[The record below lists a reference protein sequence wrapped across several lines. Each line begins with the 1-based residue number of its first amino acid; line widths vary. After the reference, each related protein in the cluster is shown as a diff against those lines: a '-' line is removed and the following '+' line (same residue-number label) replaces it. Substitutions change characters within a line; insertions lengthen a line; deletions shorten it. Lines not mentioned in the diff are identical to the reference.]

1 MSHHRN
7 DRTRPARSAA
17 GPPRPARGFT
27 LVELLATIAIIGIL
41 AGAVLAAVHATR
53 EAARVAKTRS
63 TITKLHTI
71 LMEQYESYRTR
82 RVPVQ
87 TAGLP
92 PAAVAPRRLGA
103 MWLTM
108 SLEMPERVSDLPL
121 VATENNPK
129 PEVAVVDPSSGN
141 PVFTIP
147 VPALSAAYCRRYRRA
162 LNDLVNNKGL
172 SVDEAGDLIAQYF
185 SAECLYMIVT
195 MAGGAEAR
203 EQFKGSEIGDVDGD
217 GLPEFLDAWGNPI
230 KFLRWAPGVT
240 DSDLQAQ
247 TYFLNPTGDEFVQA
261 APEFVAEV
269 ALRDHDPYDN
279 RNLFP
284 YAYRLVP
291 LIYSAGPDGIYDIDV
306 AQAPG
311 QPGYRFRD
319 LGDPYYY
326 GTAANRVENT
336 SGRPID
342 SDNLSVTATGSANGS
357 FDHYDNITNH
367 RLEAQ

>member
-41 AGAVLAAVHATR
+41 AGAVLAAVHASR
-53 EAARVAKTRS
+53 EAARVTKTRS

-71 LMEQYESYRTR
+71 IMEQYESYRTR

-92 PAAVAPRRLGA
+92 PAVAAARRLGA
-103 MWLTM
+103 IRLTM
-108 SLEMPERVSDLPL
+108 CLEMPERWTDLPP
-121 VATENNPK
+121 APTASDPN
-129 PEVAVVDPSSGN
+129 PEVWVVDPETGAN
-141 PVFTIP
+141 VFKLP
-147 VPALSAAYCRRYRRA
+147 VPALAAAYRRRYDRA
-162 LNDLVNNKGL
+162 LRALTQSPPAGPGL
-172 SVDEAGDLIAQYF
+172 SQPEAEDVLGDYA

-230 KFLRWAPGVT
+230 KFLRWAPGLT

-261 APEFVAEV
+261 APESVAEV

-306 AQAPG
+306 K
-311 QPGYRFRD
+311 PGYRFRD
-319 LGDPYYY
+319 LGDPYYF
-326 GTAANRVENT
+326 GTAATRVENT
-336 SGRPID
+336 SGRPLD